1 MQQMDLLETEA
12 ARTLLDQLLAD
23 SRLYR
28 TGKDYRA
35 LLHFVI
41 RLRNFAPFNAMLLQV
56 QKPGLLYAASRV
68 DWFERFN
75 RTVKDGA
82 RPLLI
87 LWPFGPVALVY
98 DVADT
103 EGDLLPDGIA
113 AFAAHGSMDAA
124 ALASYAKKMSK
135 KHIAWNEV
143 DAGDGNAG
151 SIKMMVRA
159 TKPELPSSYRMT
171 VNRNHGHNV
180 KFATVAHEL
189 GHLFLGHLGKDKY
202 LNVPDRPP
210 LQHSQRELEAESVS
224 YIVCARNGV
233 LSKSESYLSTHVKD
247 DTTIDQIDLYQIMRA
262 AGQVEALL
270 GLTAHTKYE
279 RSEKAGL

>member
-68 DWFERFN
+68 DWLERFN
-75 RTVKDGA
+75 RTVKDKA

-87 LWPFGPVALVY
+87 LWPFAPVALVY

-103 EGDLLPDGIA
+103 EGEPLPDGIA
-113 AFAAHGSMDAA
+113 AFAA
-124 ALASYAKKMSK
+124 LESYAKKMAK
-135 KHIAWNEV
+135 KHIVWNEF
-143 DAGDGNAG
+143 DAGDGYAG
-151 SIKMMVRA
+151 SIKVTGRGA
-159 TKPELPSSYRMT
+159 KLDLPSSYQMS
-171 VNRNHGHNV
+171 VNCNHGHNV

-189 GHLFLGHLGKDKY
+189 GHLFLGHLGTDKY

-210 LQHSQRELEAESVS
+210 LPHSQRELEAESVS

-233 LSKSESYLSTHVKD
+233 LSNSESYLSTYVKD

-262 AGQVEALL
+262 AGQIETLL
-270 GLTAHTKYE
+270 GLTAQTKYE
-279 RSEKAGL
+279 RNPKTGR